1 MTFIFKTY
9 PQKRRSQF
17 HDHLFTKG
25 KAGMSHRPRLGRVH
39 ECDPCHPGSAGGWH
53 GCPLGV
59 GLDGGLAFR
68 EKRSHFELPCSQ

>member
-25 KAGMSHRPRLGRVH
+25 KAGALGAGMCHRPRLGRVH
-39 ECDPCHPGSAGGWH
+39 ECDPCHPGSAGVGMAARWAWDWTGGWLS
-53 GCPLGV
+53 G
-59 GLDGGLAFR
+59 
-68 EKRSHFELPCSQ
+68 RSAPT